1 MKYLITK
8 NSYGDLVGFV
18 PFEDG
23 DMLPAQR
30 EYFTEFVAD
39 VLPAATLNVDAVEVY
54 WLYEVLFDGGDAVF
68 VTAFDYFD
76 AIVTAALSLGERRLP
91 VAVYEYD
98 LYEMREEGST
108 PCITHE
114 FAESGEPTRRLI
126 SCLTDANRDFV
137 AHCLMYIDGLDEE
150 SILEYESQHIKSTI
164 HISGKTALDLTA
176 DEIRRVC
183 HYIWNNHML
192 LESTCP
198 SLTLYRLLDR
208 HARESDP
215 ILALI
220 WTYVF
225 EQWAHYDCHMPYTL
239 YRLIVDGVL
248 DGYLGGFLAER
259 EILI

>member
-18 PFEDG
+18 PFADG
-23 DMLPAQR
+23 NILPAQR
-30 EYFTEFVAD
+30 EYFTDFVAD
-39 VLPAATLNVDAVEVY
+39 VLPAATLNVDAAEVY

-68 VTAFDYFD
+68 VTAFDYSD

-91 VAVYEYD
+91 VAVREYD

-108 PCITHE
+108 PCIIHE

-150 SILEYESQHIKSTI
+150 SIREYESQHIKSTI

-176 DEIRRVC
+176 AEIREVC
-183 HYIWNNHML
+183 QYIWNNHL
-192 LESTCP
+192 LFEATCP
-198 SLTLYRLLDR
+198 PMSVR
-208 HARESDP
+208 HLFGRHEKETDP
-215 ILALI
+215 TLALL
-220 WTYVF
+220 WTYAF
-225 EQWAHYDCHMPYTL
+225 EQWAHYDCHLAYTL

-248 DGYLGGFLAER
+248 DAHVDGFLSER
-259 EILI
+259 EILE